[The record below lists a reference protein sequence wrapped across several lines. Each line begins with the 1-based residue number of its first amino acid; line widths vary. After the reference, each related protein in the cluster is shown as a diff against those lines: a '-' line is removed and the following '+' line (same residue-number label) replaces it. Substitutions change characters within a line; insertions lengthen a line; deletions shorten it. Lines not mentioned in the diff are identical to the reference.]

1 MNADFPRADDSRVH
15 AVLCAAALGAI
26 LGSFVLPVFGC
37 TDFILPKPV
46 ISDERDADGEI
57 MSSVVSSRTMDF
69 DINLAWFMETQNDQV
84 DVVSPD
90 PNRPLG
96 KLGMR
101 WKTKYKMVGFRG
113 AEAYSDHGRY
123 FDGMNTEGL
132 SAAMLWLDR
141 AWRSNSDTTNYP
153 LPTVGSR
160 NLSVQYVVNF
170 LLSQCQDVACA
181 IDLLKDGEKPPV
193 IWGQK
198 LTIYE
203 YPPLDIKVEAP
214 LALHLVLHD
223 AKNNTAVVEWYDR
236 KQHILWDPDASDVGG
251 PQRIQ
256 VLTNDPVFERQV
268 ENLLSEEFEKL
279 KRRNHFKLPM
289 GNQTKP
295 GQNFLPG
302 DSSSGS
308 RFIRSYKLKQSLA
321 GKMWMGWFK
330 RENLPVGQYY
340 WAGYPDDDIDAFQ
353 PKLWRVQ
360 LANRVMARVE
370 EVWGEYPEDFVFVDT
385 FFYTNFT
392 LIRDHTNKMIY
403 LRGVYNSNLR
413 RISLAALFNANPPNY
428 AKQYVDP
435 NPNKNMG
442 YELPQYQDVNQYF
455 VKDLPR
461 P

>member
-1 MNADFPRADDSRVH
+1 MKAQERRAITGRMRSGVG
-15 AVLCAAALGAI
+15 AAALTAI
-26 LGSFVLPVFGC
+26 LGSIATPTNAC
-37 TDFILPKPV
+37 TDFILPKP
-46 ISDERDADGEI
+46 SAGEDRDGNGELLN
-57 MSSVVSSRTMDF
+57 SVVSSRTMDF
-69 DINLAWFMETQNDQV
+69 NVNLAWFMETQNDQV
-84 DVVSPD
+84 AVASPD
-90 PNRPLG
+90 PDRKNG
-96 KLGMR
+96 KLGLG
-101 WKTKYKMVGFRG
+101 WTTKYKMVGFRG
-113 AEAYSDHGRY
+113 AEQYSKPGRY

-141 AWRSNSDTTNYP
+141 AWRWNSDTTNYP
-153 LPTVGSR
+153 LPVVGNH

-170 LLSQCQDVACA
+170 LVSQCQDVACA
-181 IDLLKDGEKPPV
+181 IGLLRDSERMPV
-193 IWGQK
+193 IWGEK

-203 YPPLDIKVEAP
+203 DPDIGLKLQAP

-223 AKNNTAVVEWYDR
+223 ATNNTAVVEWYGR
-236 KQHILWDPDASDVGG
+236 EQHILWDSGG
-251 PQRIQ
+251 PADKLPQRIQ
-256 VLTNDPVFERQV
+256 VLTNDPVFEKQV
-268 ENLLSEEFEKL
+268 DNLFRDEFAKL

-308 RFIRSYKLKQSLA
+308 RFIRSYKLKQALA
-321 GKMWMGWFK
+321 GKMPMGWAPP
-330 RENLPVGQYY
+330 ETLPVGEYY
-340 WAGYPDDDIDAFQ
+340 WAGYPEDDDDPFK

-370 EVWGEYPEDFVFVDT
+370 EVWGEYPEDFLIAET

-392 LIRDHTNKMIY
+392 LIRDHTNKNIY

-413 RISLAALFNANPPNY
+413 RVSLDALFKANPPNY
-428 AKQYVDP
+428 SKQYVDP

-442 YELPQYQDVNQYF
+442 YELPQYQDVNPYF
-455 VKDLPR
+455 TRDLPR